1 MHFVLPSKIELVIAW
16 GMIRKRGWELVSEI
30 TGALNMLL
38 ALETCQ
44 QCLFLQMKLSQN
56 WSSVEKFSFKA
67 CLGMLW
73 TLHWSLASEEGFS
86 WF

>member
-56 WSSVEKFSFKA
+56 WSSVEKFSFKGLFEYA
-67 CLGMLW
+67 LDTALVPY
-73 TLHWSLASEEGFS
+73 L
-86 WF
+86 

>member
-16 GMIRKRGWELVSEI
+16 GMIRKRGWELVSEV

-38 ALETCQ
+38 ALETRH

-56 WSSVEKFSFKA
+56 WSSVEKFSFKGLFGYA
-67 CLGMLW
+67 LDSALVPC
-73 TLHWSLASEEGFS
+73 F
-86 WF
+86 

>member
-16 GMIRKRGWELVSEI
+16 GMIRKRGWELVSEV

-44 QCLFLQMKLSQN
+44 QFLFLQIKLSQN
-56 WSSVEKFSFKA
+56 WSSVEKFSFKDLFGCA
-67 CLGMLW
+67 LDSALVPC
-73 TLHWSLASEEGFS
+73 F
-86 WF
+86 

>member
-16 GMIRKRGWELVSEI
+16 GMIRKRGWDLVSEV

-44 QCLFLQMKLSQN
+44 QFLFLQIKLSQN
-56 WSSVEKFSFKA
+56 WSSVEKFSFKDLFGYA
-67 CLGMLW
+67 
-73 TLHWSLASEEGFS
+73 LASALVPCF
-86 WF
+86 